1 MSPSVAGSARGSY
14 QHSGAVLG
22 QPRMADG
29 IVSLS
34 PPPSRPSRNLPRGGG
49 GSVASSPSHS
59 MVVKQV
65 DGGVGSPRQMDRTP
79 SSQSDMTARAESPGT
94 GRSQG
99 QDLASPR
106 TQTQLKFRELNAPR
120 RPPLSEREKTDIWN
134 DLLARSDKAGGTLH
148 INGAAELMS
157 DSMRLSTYSEA

>member
-1 MSPSVAGSARGSY
+1 
-14 QHSGAVLG
+14 
-22 QPRMADG
+22 
-29 IVSLS
+29 
-34 PPPSRPSRNLPRGGG
+34 
-49 GSVASSPSHS
+49 

-65 DGGVGSPRQMDRTP
+65 DGGVGTGVGCPRQMDRTP
-79 SSQSDMTARAESPGT
+79 SSQSDMTARLESPET

-99 QDLASPR
+99 QDQLASPR
-106 TQTQLKFRELNAPR
+106 TQTLFRKLDAPR